1 MTRHNASKRS
11 SVEGPGVGK
20 GQNRMSNS
28 ALPSESVDAD
38 QPRPARVLL
47 VLLGVLLGLLAAGLV
62 VLVVVLGSVTGS
74 F

>member
-1 MTRHNASKRS
+1 
-11 SVEGPGVGK
+11 
-20 GQNRMSNS
+20 MSNS
-28 ALPSESVDAD
+28 ALPSESVDTD
-38 QPRPARVLL
+38 QPRPARALL